1 MPGIKEAGYFLMLWQ
16 WKKADMWDDVVCVL
30 RHHRVWCINIY
41 HTFFQSIDFCHI
53 MPLLECRDDPLFCPV
68 VFFSLM
74 EKPGKCALWVFS
86 LQHVL
91 QAESICYSSTSP
103 LCIIFDPCMQHW
115 N

>member
-68 VFFSLM
+68 VFFFTD
-74 EKPGKCALWVFS
+74 GKTWKMRIMGF
-86 LQHVL
+86 
-91 QAESICYSSTSP
+91 
-103 LCIIFDPCMQHW
+103 
-115 N
+115 